1 MVYGVTAIFRFKL
14 KSLTQYWSK

>member
-14 KSLTQYWSK
+14 KSLTQYCSK